1 MMTSEADVD
10 TITISPKFQVVIP
23 KRIREAM
30 ALRPGQR
37 LLAVQVGDR
46 IELVP
51 LPDAKSQ
58 RGSLR
63 GIDTDVP
70 REDDRL

>member
-1 MMTSEADVD
+1 VD

-51 LPDAKSQ
+51 LADAKSQ

-63 GIDTDVP
+63 GIETDVP

>member
-1 MMTSEADVD
+1 MD

-37 LLAVQVGDR
+37 MLAVQVGDR

-63 GIDTDVP
+63 GIGTDVP

>member
-1 MMTSEADVD
+1 MD

-23 KRIREAM
+23 KKIREAM

-63 GIDTDVP
+63 GIDADVP
-70 REDDRL
+70 REDDRV

>member
-1 MMTSEADVD
+1 MEVVTV
-10 TITISPKFQVVIP
+10 SPKYQVVIP
-23 KRIREAM
+23 RRIREVVGIM
-30 ALRPGQR
+30 PGQKFQMF
-37 LLAVQVGDR
+37 LIGGR

-51 LPDAKSQ
+51 MREISEM
-58 RGSLR
+58 RGALR